1 MKRALV
7 LTSEAAG
14 HPFRRTLK
22 PHILRVPQPDP
33 LPDARASD
41 PRNPDRGWWRQ
52 EDTHL
57 FAISFAAFFTAIYG
71 FIA

>member
-22 PHILRVPQPDP
+22 PHILRVPKPDP
-33 LPDARASD
+33 VPEITDK
-41 PRNPDRGWWRQ
+41 GWLRQ

>member
-1 MKRALV
+1 MMKRALV
-7 LTSEAAG
+7 LTTEGAG

-22 PHILRVPQPDP
+22 PHILSTPKPDP
-33 LPDARASD
+33 VPEITDK
-41 PRNPDRGWWRQ
+41 GWWRQ

-57 FAISFAAFFTAIYG
+57 FVVSFAGFFTAIYT

>member
-1 MKRALV
+1 MMKRALV

-22 PHILRVPQPDP
+22 PRILNVPSADPVPQEVSA
-33 LPDARASD
+33 LAS
-41 PRNPDRGWWRQ
+41 DRGWWRQ

-57 FAISFAAFFTAIYG
+57 FAISFAGFFTAIFG